1 MPVISPT
8 IHTQQNSRELE
19 CQRAMEDEF
28 LVFTALAEEAGWSWQ
43 EIALAMLE
51 LTEQY
56 VAAMRPSSAM
66 EARSMLRS
74 HSKSLH

>member
-8 IHTQQNSRELE
+8 VHSQQISRELE
-19 CQRAMEDEF
+19 CQRALEDEF
-28 LVFTALAEEAGWSWQ
+28 LVLTALAEEAGWSWQ
-43 EIALAMLE
+43 EIALAMME

-66 EARSMLRS
+66 EARSLLRM

>member
-1 MPVISPT
+1 MPVISPNVYS
-8 IHTQQNSRELE
+8 QQISRELE
-19 CQRAMEDEF
+19 CQRALEDEY
-28 LVFTALAEEAGWSWQ
+28 LVLTALAEEAGWSWQ
-43 EIALAMLE
+43 EIALAMME

-66 EARSMLRS
+66 EARSLLRM

>member
-8 IHTQQNSRELE
+8 VHSQQISRELE
-19 CQRAMEDEF
+19 CQRALEDEF
-28 LVFTALAEEAGWSWQ
+28 LVLTALAEEAGWSWQ
-43 EIALAMLE
+43 EIALAMME

-56 VAAMRPSSAM
+56 VAAMRPGSAM
-66 EARSMLRS
+66 EARSLLRM